1 MSDVLATRP
10 ASATSADF
18 VIRPLSPLFA
28 AEVVGLDLR
37 RPLAEPVRRAVYDA
51 FVRYHVL
58 AFRDQR
64 LGKDEQIA
72 FSEQFGALERHIARN
87 RGGDNPWVH
96 TVSNLG
102 ADGRPSGK
110 VNSTSW
116 HTDKSF
122 RPEPSLATILHAVTM
137 PPDGGDTCFANMYAA
152 YDALEEAE
160 KQALDGLR
168 VIHSW
173 ELSREKVGQKAT
185 PEEIR
190 DAPPMS
196 HPLVRVHPDS
206 GRKCL
211 FMGEHASHIEGWPM
225 ERGRQLLAR
234 LEAHATQERF
244 VYRHRWRPGDV
255 LMWDNRCLLHRA
267 DPNFDAALHPRVLHR
282 TCLRGAAPA

>member
-1 MSDVLATRP
+1 M
-10 ASATSADF
+10 
-18 VIRPLSPLFA
+18 SPLFA
-28 AEVVGLDLR
+28 AEIVGLDLR
-37 RPLAEPVRRAVYDA
+37 RKLPEPVRQAVYDA
-51 FVRYHVL
+51 FVRHHVL
-58 AFRDQR
+58 CFRDQT
-64 LGKDEQIA
+64 LTKDEQIA
-72 FSEQFGALERHIARN
+72 FTEQFGTLERHIARN
-87 RGGDNPWVH
+87 RGSDNPWVH

-137 PPDGGDTCFANMYAA
+137 PPNGGDTCFANMYAA
-152 YDALEEAE
+152 YEALSEED
-160 KQALDGLR
+160 KRALDGLR

-173 ELSREKVGQKAT
+173 ELSREKQGQKAT

-196 HPLVRVHPDS
+196 HKLVRLHPDT

-225 ERGRQLLAR
+225 EKGRALLAR
-234 LEAHATQERF
+234 LEAHATAERF
-244 VYRHRWRPGDV
+244 IYRHRWRPGDL
-255 LMWDNRCLLHRA
+255 LMWDNRCLLHHA
-267 DPNFDAALHPRVLHR
+267 DPNFDAALYPRVLHR
-282 TCLRGAAPA
+282 TCLRGTAPA

>member
-1 MSDVLATRP
+1 VSDVLDTR
-10 ASATSADF
+10 SALVADF
-18 VIRPLSPLFA
+18 AVRPLSSLFA
-28 AEVVGLDLR
+28 AEIIGLDLR
-37 RPLAEPVRRAVYDA
+37 QTLTQPVRRAVYDA
-51 FVRYHVL
+51 FVRHHVL

-64 LGKDEQIA
+64 LTREEQIA
-72 FSEQFGALERHIARN
+72 FTEQFGALERHIARN
-87 RGGDNPWVH
+87 RGSDNPWVH

-102 ADGRPSGK
+102 ADGHPSGK

-137 PPDGGDTCFANMYAA
+137 PPSGGDTCFASMYAA
-152 YDALEEAE
+152 YDALSDGE
-160 KQALDGLR
+160 KAKLDRLR

-173 ELSREKVGQKAT
+173 ELSREKMGQKAS

-196 HPLVRVHPDS
+196 HPLVRVHPDT

-211 FMGEHASHIEGWPM
+211 FMGEHASHIDGWPM
-225 ERGRQLLAR
+225 ANGRALLAR
-234 LEAHATQERF
+234 LEAHATQQRF
-244 VYRHRWRPGDV
+244 IYRHRWQPGDV

-282 TCLRGAAPA
+282 TCLRGTAPA

>member
-1 MSDVLATRP
+1 VSDVLDTR
-10 ASATSADF
+10 SALVADF
-18 VIRPLSPLFA
+18 AVRPLSSLFA
-28 AEVVGLDLR
+28 AEIIGLDFRQTLTQ
-37 RPLAEPVRRAVYDA
+37 PVRRAVYDA
-51 FVRYHVL
+51 FVRHHVL

-64 LGKDEQIA
+64 LTREEQIA
-72 FSEQFGALERHIARN
+72 FTEQFGALERHIARN
-87 RGGDNPWVH
+87 RGSDNPWVH

-102 ADGRPSGK
+102 ADGHPSGK

-122 RPEPSLATILHAVTM
+122 RPEPSLETILHAVTM
-137 PPDGGDTCFANMYAA
+137 PPSGGDTCFASMYAA
-152 YDALEEAE
+152 YDALSDGE
-160 KQALDGLR
+160 KAKLDRLR

-173 ELSREKVGQKAT
+173 ELSREKMGQKAS

-196 HPLVRVHPDS
+196 HPLVRVHPDT

-211 FMGEHASHIEGWPM
+211 FMGEHASHIDGWPM
-225 ERGRQLLAR
+225 ANGRALLAR
-234 LEAHATQERF
+234 LEAHATQQRF
-244 VYRHRWRPGDV
+244 IYRHRWQPGDV

-282 TCLRGAAPA
+282 TCLRGTAPA